1 MVICRRLKRRVFWT
15 RFYLPIS
22 SSICRKLEAP
32 IPMMVGVAAKK
43 LSLEKVVFVRHQ
55 EFGDKVQLQAS
66 RPIHFLQSHSEAG
79 DLKYHQKS
87 FDS

>member
-1 MVICRRLKRRVFWT
+1 
-15 RFYLPIS
+15 
-22 SSICRKLEAP
+22 
-32 IPMMVGVAAKK
+32 MMVGVAAKK